1 MSNGSVASQRSVGRQ
16 NVPERDEKEKSPLV
30 ARIERE
36 LTRRIADGTYQVN
49 SYIPPERKLVE
60 ELGASRLTI
69 ATALGRLVKAGLVV
83 RSPGRGTRVL
93 APWERLTHPLV
104 GVIHGLSTTSG
115 ELHRAGSFA
124 AFQGALNV
132 LQQVG
137 CPHEVMSA
145 KSSEALGVE
154 QILKRFGALLFIE
167 LLPEAAEEAMELE
180 RRRVPMVVAKLEGR
194 NDLDISATFVD
205 HRLPTREAV
214 RFLSNSGHRRIAY
227 VTREPQFAF
236 YGNAREGYFNGLK
249 EAGLR
254 CDESLIAVTERT
266 DALSGYFAA
275 EKLLTLDDRP
285 TAFVAARSTLA
296 EGVCQA
302 IERAGLL
309 VGHHVSVIGF
319 DDTTWPRED
328 PILTTFDEPCH
339 EMGVAAAR
347 MLMERIVNG
356 WQPPEKRRFDT
367 PFIVRRSAGPP
378 LPMPLPGRAPDG
390 IVTDVVEAAGPSE

>member
-1 MSNGSVASQRSVGRQ
+1 
-16 NVPERDEKEKSPLV
+16 VPEYNEKEKSPLV

-60 ELGASRLTI
+60 ELSASRLTI
-69 ATALGRLVKAGLVV
+69 ATALGHMVKAGLVV
-83 RSPGRGTRVL
+83 RTPGRGTRVL
-93 APWERLTHPLV
+93 APWERLKQPLV

-115 ELHRAGSFA
+115 EPHRTGSFA
-124 AFQGALNV
+124 TLQGALNV

-137 CPHEVMSA
+137 CPHRVMSLEW
-145 KSSEALGVE
+145 SGDSCVE
-154 QILKRFGALLFIE
+154 EMIQRFGAFLFIE
-167 LLPEAAEEAMELE
+167 LLPEANETAMELE
-180 RRRVPMVVAKLEGR
+180 RRRVPMVVGKLEGR
-194 NDLDISATFVD
+194 NDLDITATFVD
-205 HRLPTREAV
+205 HRLPTLEAI

-227 VTREPQFAF
+227 VTREPEFAF
-236 YGNAREGYFNGLK
+236 YGNAREGYLNGLK
-249 EAGLR
+249 EAGLP
-254 CDESLIAVTERT
+254 CDESLIGVTERT

-275 EKLLTLDDRP
+275 EKLLMLDDRP

-319 DDTTWPRED
+319 DDTTWPCED

-347 MLMERIVNG
+347 MLMERIVAG
-356 WQPPEKRRFDT
+356 WRPPEKRRFDT

-378 LPMPLPGRAPDG
+378 LPMPPSGHVLDG
-390 IVTDVVEAAGPSE
+390 AVTDVREAARSGG